1 MSARRI
7 IFITTLAVLLVGI
20 VAAPAMAQF
29 TPRFSTKRKGPPPQW
44 HVGIGGTVLNLGD
57 HTNASWPVLDA
68 AVPIFHLR
76 LGVAVPL
83 KGETLFLLPEVEGHI
98 ASTSGEYIEPLTQIR
113 SKVATISQRGFAILL
128 SLMRATSDRRTVWG
142 AGLGYYLTKHNPT
155 TPESM
160 NQYDPPLDFHRDP
173 FMHIGVGAQMHVA
186 RAVAKI
192 KENTSLM
199 LEGRYKVSYM
209 DGDVSDRKLLMSEL
223 LLTAYLAIK

>member
-1 MSARRI
+1 M
-7 IFITTLAVLLVGI
+7 
-20 VAAPAMAQF
+20 
-29 TPRFSTKRKGPPPQW
+29 
-44 HVGIGGTVLNLGD
+44 LNLGD

-113 SKVATISQRGFAILL
+113 SEVATISQRGFAILL
-128 SLMRATSDRRTVWG
+128 SLVRATSDRRTVWG

-155 TPESM
+155 TPDRLT
-160 NQYDPPLDFHRDP
+160 QLGLDFHKDP
-173 FMHIGVGAQMHVA
+173 FMHIGVGAQVHVA

-209 DGDVSDRKLLMSEL
+209 DGDVSGRRLLMSEL

>member
-7 IFITTLAVLLVGI
+7 IFINTLAVLLVGI

-57 HTNASWPVLDA
+57 HTNESWPVLDA
-68 AVPIFHLR
+68 AIPIFHLR

-113 SKVATISQRGFAILL
+113 SEVATISQRGFAILL
-128 SLMRATSDRRTVWG
+128 SLIRATSDRRTVWG

-155 TPESM
+155 TPD
-160 NQYDPPLDFHRDP
+160 QLTQLGLDFHKDP

-209 DGDVSDRKLLMSEL
+209 DGDVSGRRLLMSEL